1 MVVRKQVNNPTDFFD
16 EAFTMYQ
23 EGFSA
28 NGEFENFK
36 KEAQLYNLRLGESWI
51 GLDNLHTLTT
61 QDYYALKIT
70 MTDYDGNKY
79 MAVYDHF
86 KVG

>member
-1 MVVRKQVNNPTDFFD
+1 MIRLKLTKREWVSESVSQWQAEPMIGLESDN
-16 EAFTMYQ
+16 
-23 EGFSA
+23 
-28 NGEFENFK
+28 K